1 MSDKKQTIPK
11 KFPFYESIILI
22 LYLCIGFI
30 QNFQA
35 IDKVAPQW
43 FFMGV
48 LNFFGG
54 IFIIRNKDILD
65 ERVSPY
71 LKSWITILYS
81 IFIFWAGLSF
91 FYAINPTEV
100 IVNFTIQ

>member
-1 MSDKKQTIPK
+1 MSDKKQFISK
-11 KFPFYESIILI
+11 NVPFYESIILI
-22 LYLCIGFI
+22 LYFCIGFI

-43 FFMGV
+43 LFMAI

-54 IFIIRNKDILD
+54 IFIVRNKDVLD

-81 IFIFWAGLSF
+81 IFIFGQACHFSMQL
-91 FYAINPTEV
+91 T
-100 IVNFTIQ
+100 QLR